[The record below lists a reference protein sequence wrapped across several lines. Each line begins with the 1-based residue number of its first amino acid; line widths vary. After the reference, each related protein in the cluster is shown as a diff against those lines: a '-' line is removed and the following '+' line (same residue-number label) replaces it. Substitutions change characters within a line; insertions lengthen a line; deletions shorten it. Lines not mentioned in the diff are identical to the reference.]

1 MSLFREIPPTA
12 GLPIRALDIFSAF
25 FRRNQVGSLEED
37 FKDYLGVS
45 YAAVTY
51 SGTAAFYIILESLKK
66 LSSRKTV
73 IIPSFICPLIPLA
86 IKRAGLKVLVCD
98 INKENFNFEINK
110 LQELCLKNSDILAV
124 VAAHLAGI
132 PLEIETIQ
140 NIAKEKGIFVV
151 EDCAQ
156 SLGASYGDKLTGAF
170 GDFAFFSLCRGKGLT
185 IYEGGVIVS
194 DSKFA
199 SLIDSELN
207 RIAKPDLLSESLKIL
222 ELFGYSLFYR
232 PLLFW
237 FVFKAPQVFW
247 LALGKTEKAFI
258 EHFDINFP
266 VHKVSKIRKAIA
278 HAIFHRLR
286 GEITKQRQV
295 VADYAAGLRNTPGI
309 KLITEPDLSLSNYP
323 YLTLLFDEA
332 AKRDKAFSALNSC
345 GLGVSLIYLSAITDY
360 HYLKGIAGNSDCP
373 NASRLAKN
381 HITLTTSAYLAPK
394 DIRSLIERIKKYK

>member
-12 GLPIRALDIFSAF
+12 GLPIFAKDIFSAF
-25 FRRNQVGSLEED
+25 FKRKQAGSLEED
-37 FKDYLGVS
+37 FKGYLDAS

-73 IIPSFICPLIPLA
+73 IISSFICPLIPLA

-98 INKENFNFEINK
+98 INKDNFDFEIGQ
-110 LQELCLKNSDILAV
+110 LRELCSKNNDILAV

-132 PLEIETIQ
+132 PLNLEAIQ
-140 NIAKEKGIFVV
+140 NITRENGVFII

-156 SLGASYGDKLTGAF
+156 SLGATYQGKKTGTF

-194 DSKFA
+194 SSKFA

-207 RIAKPDLLSESLKIL
+207 RIAKTDLFSESLKIL
-222 ELFGYSLFYR
+222 ELFGYWIFYR

-237 FVFKAPQVFW
+237 FVFRLPQAFW
-247 LALGKTEKAFI
+247 QAQGKIEKAFI
-258 EHFDINFP
+258 EYFDIDFP
-266 VHKVSKIRKAIA
+266 VHKVSKLRKRIA
-278 HAIFHRLR
+278 HAMFHRLEGAIVR
-286 GEITKQRQV
+286 QRQV
-295 VADYAAGLRNTPGI
+295 ATDYIAGLKNIPGV
-309 KLITEPDLSLSNYP
+309 KLITESKGSASNYP
-323 YLTLLFDEA
+323 YFTFLFNEA
-332 AKRDKAFSALNSC
+332 SRREKAFKTLNNC

-360 HYLKGIAGNSDCP
+360 LYLKEITGNSECP
-373 NASRLAKN
+373 NAKSIAKS
-381 HITLTTSAYLAPK
+381 HITLTTSTYLSPK
-394 DIRSLIERIKKYK
+394 DISSLIERIKKV